1 MITQLKRC
9 WNLDTYLKLC
19 YLTFNWSVY
28 PLISSTKS
36 GPLPELETTQSLSG
50 QNPTG
55 PHGRYSLQIRHED
68 LYCILT
74 MNLLPRQGF
83 SKKCMILDGDPV
95 KEYKVRRK
103 FRLEQLWLKGCA
115 TLSCVALMLEVLTW
129 PMLLAISIWVSL
141 SVNISYLSSLTS
153 FINIIVCCKV
163 FFWLNFLSS
172 KLSDQ

>member
-74 MNLLPRQGF
+74 MNLLPRQG
-83 SKKCMILDGDPV
+83 L
-95 KEYKVRRK
+95 EYKVRRK

-141 SVNISYLSSLTS
+141 SVNISYLSGLTS
-153 FINIIVCCKV
+153 FINIMVCCKV
-163 FFWLNFLSS
+163 FFWLNLLSS
-172 KLSDQ
+172 KLR